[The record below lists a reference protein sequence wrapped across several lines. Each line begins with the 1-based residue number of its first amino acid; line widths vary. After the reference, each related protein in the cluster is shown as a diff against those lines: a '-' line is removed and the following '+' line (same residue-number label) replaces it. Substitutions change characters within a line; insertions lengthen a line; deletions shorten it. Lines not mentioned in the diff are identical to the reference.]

1 MMRELKDYFEKK
13 IEVPLIRYGK
23 KQRIETLINEEALL
37 LAKYI
42 RNEIKTMESKSL
54 NSLVILLMK
63 NISHVKS
70 LCSYLHQIRN

>member
-1 MMRELKDYFEKK
+1 MRELKDYFEKK